1 MHPGPDISYPGLM
14 QRGSAW
20 VVVFALATT
29 GCMLDHRREDRPA
42 RVRFG
47 VTTHRLSS
55 ETGDSL
61 TAARGSEP
69 MPSTKPAP
77 STAITG
83 SVQFT
88 MAWRGPIYL
97 GVEAEGGAMT
107 RGGSNYAGG
116 YGVIGAESTSGL
128 GSLAVELV
136 AGRRWMRQ
144 DTESADV
151 ASFAIEPRLRAQF
164 WVTDQLTFGAAIG
177 ATPLDRSVMAG
188 IFLGVHSSMFNS
200 WNH

>member
-1 MHPGPDISYPGLM
+1 ML
-14 QRGSAW
+14 RGSAW

-69 MPSTKPAP
+69 VPSTKVAP

-97 GVEAEGGAMT
+97 GVEAEGGAIDRKST
-107 RGGSNYAGG
+107 RLN
-116 YGVIGAESTSGL
+116 
-128 GSLAVELV
+128 
-136 AGRRWMRQ
+136 
-144 DTESADV
+144 
-151 ASFAIEPRLRAQF
+151 
-164 WVTDQLTFGAAIG
+164 
-177 ATPLDRSVMAG
+177 
-188 IFLGVHSSMFNS
+188 SS
-200 WNH
+200 HG

>member
-1 MHPGPDISYPGLM
+1 ML
-14 QRGSAW
+14 RGSAW
-20 VVVFALATT
+20 VVVFAMATT
-29 GCMLDHRREDRPA
+29 GCMFDHRREDRPA

-61 TAARGSEP
+61 VAARSGEP
-69 MPSTKPAP
+69 MPTSTKAGP

-83 SVQFT
+83 SAQFT
-88 MAWRGPIYL
+88 MSFRGPVYL

-107 RGGSNYAGG
+107 RSGSNYAGG
-116 YGVIGAESTSGL
+116 YGVIGAESTSGI

-151 ASFAIEPRLRAQF
+151 SSFAVEPRLRAQF
-164 WVTDQLTFGAAIG
+164 WMTDQLTFGAAIG
-177 ATPLDRSVMAG
+177 ATPIDRSFMAG
-188 IFLGVHSSMFNS
+188 VFLGVHSSVFNS
-200 WNH
+200 WKP